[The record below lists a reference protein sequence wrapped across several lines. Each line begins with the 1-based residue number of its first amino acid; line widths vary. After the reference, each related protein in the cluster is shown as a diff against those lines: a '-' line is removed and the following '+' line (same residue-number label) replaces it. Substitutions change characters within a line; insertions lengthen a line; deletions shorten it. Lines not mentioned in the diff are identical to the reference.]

1 MVPASC
7 RPSRLPLLHFICAG
21 AVLAWSNNAPPRLTG
36 TMWST
41 DKPNRV
47 LPLAYGSMGSLQRWQ
62 VQPPAGVF
70 SLYHLRIATHLGSCN
85 HHEFDIAQ
93 SPSISI
99 SLSFCTTVCSDTP
112 MALSPI
118 VTKGQSLW
126 WVDDAAFDMG
136 TATTYPSLLLPG
148 ILLGATGSRRTSKNI
163 SLWPK
168 VTG

>member
-1 MVPASC
+1 M
-7 RPSRLPLLHFICAG
+7 G
-21 AVLAWSNNAPPRLTG
+21 VLA
-36 TMWST
+36 
-41 DKPNRV
+41 
-47 LPLAYGSMGSLQRWQ
+47 
-62 VQPPAGVF
+62 
-70 SLYHLRIATHLGSCN
+70 LYHVRIATHLGSCN

-99 SLSFCTTVCSDTP
+99 SLSFCSDTP
-112 MALSPI
+112 KVLSPI

-136 TATTYPSLLLPG
+136 TATTYPSLLLPESFEG
-148 ILLGATGSRRTSKNI
+148 HRESPDKQNI